1 LIRRN
6 VGGVDPKGPEMKYMI
21 LIYGNPENWGHP
33 SFLRTPEALTM
44 PEQQRDQLTTQFVQL
59 LEEITGSG
67 ELVGT
72 EALADPVNTVTVRV
86 RGGLPA
92 ATDGPYVESKEQL
105 AGYFVVDCHSQE
117 RATGIASRF
126 PNAMFGAVEVRPV
139 MDMSRREP

>member
-1 LIRRN
+1 
-6 VGGVDPKGPEMKYMI
+6 MKYMI

-59 LEEITGSG
+59 LEEITESG

-105 AGYFVVDCHSQE
+105 AGYFVVDCHSPE

-139 MDMSRREP
+139 MDMSRREL

>member
-1 LIRRN
+1 
-6 VGGVDPKGPEMKYMI
+6 MKYMI

-33 SFLRTPEALTM
+33 AFLRTPEAMTM
-44 PEQQRDQLTTQFVQL
+44 PGQQRDQLTTQFVQL
-59 LEEITGSG
+59 MEEIHGSG

-92 ATDGPYVESKEQL
+92 TTDGPYLESKEQL

-117 RATGIASRF
+117 RATEIASRV

-139 MDMSRREP
+139 MDMSRREL